1 MRGAQFVRKIVVRWL
16 LPALLVVAAVAASL
30 VLVSRAVPEP
40 RVEVGL
46 APSLATPEP
55 GAGES
60 ERGRRWNQLGRLA
73 LIAARDDQE
82 RERAVA
88 LLERAVAEAPDDDEF
103 QLDLAEAYGV
113 LGRDLTWA
121 AATDLYEQVLARR
134 PDDQQLL
141 GRLVRAYTELGNAPQ
156 AYQYAERRLELVPA
170 AGAYDVAL
178 QAVAIVAA
186 GGDPRRGTQLVRGA
200 LAKNPDHKGMQ
211 LLLASVL
218 AETGGRVEA
227 RALVERLLE
236 RATPDDPYRTQGQ
249 KLLASME
256 GRP

>member
-1 MRGAQFVRKIVVRWL
+1 MRKTVVRWL
-16 LPALLVVAAVAASL
+16 LPSLLVAAAIAASL

-40 RVEVGL
+40 RAEVVL

-55 GAGES
+55 GAEAS
-60 ERGRRWNQLGRLA
+60 DRGRRWNQLGRLA
-73 LIAARDDQE
+73 LMAARDDQE
-82 RERAVA
+82 RERAVE
-88 LLERAVAEAPDDDEF
+88 LLEKAVAEAPDDDEF
-103 QLDLAEAYGV
+103 RLDLAEAYGV

-178 QAVAIVAA
+178 QGVAIVAA
-186 GGDPRRGTQLVRGA
+186 GGDPGTGTRLVRGS
-200 LAKNPDHKGMQ
+200 LAKNPDHKGIQ
-211 LLLASVL
+211 LLLASLLV
-218 AETGGRVEA
+218 ETGGRDEA
-227 RALVERLLE
+227 RAIVRRILE
-236 RATPDDPYRTQGQ
+236 QAPADDPYRIPAQQLRT
-249 KLLASME
+249 SMQE
-256 GRP
+256 RP